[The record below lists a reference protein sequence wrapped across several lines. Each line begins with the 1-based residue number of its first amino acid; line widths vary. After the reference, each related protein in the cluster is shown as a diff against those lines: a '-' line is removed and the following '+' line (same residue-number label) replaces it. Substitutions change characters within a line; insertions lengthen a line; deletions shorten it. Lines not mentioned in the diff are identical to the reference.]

1 MKRKFL
7 TLAACLFAMMTF
19 AQVENEDSRLANI
32 DWKEDSTEVTTI
44 NDIINVQQELTSFNA
59 TGKHFQQVWAYR
71 SYVNFSYNTTTL
83 SPKETINTG
92 FSDVN
97 RGIVPEFKSD
107 WGASL
112 QVGRSYRLHKKPIAN
127 VAQFNIDYTGI
138 DLNVNHYKAEEGQY
152 LYDSSV
158 KNTKTDEAGKETE
171 YYNMPWNLEKYE
183 ANYGMTLGPSLTLAP
198 FTYINVP
205 ALHHLKF
212 NVFYHIGYHVSVLYM
227 PNDDKADKNTDTKDE
242 DHETMAD
249 NMKFQLGHGMINSF
263 GVNMSWKAI
272 GVGYEHRSGK
282 LKYQS
287 LNTKDFGKDK
297 YDFNATTNRVY
308 IQIRM

>member
-59 TGKHFQQVWAYR
+59 TGKHFEQVWGYR
-71 SYVNFSYNTTTL
+71 GYFNFSYNTATL
-83 SPKETINTG
+83 SPKDRISTG
-92 FSDVN
+92 VSLN
-97 RGIVPEFKSD
+97 GGIVPEFKSD
-107 WGASL
+107 WGASIQL
-112 QVGRSYRLHKKPIAN
+112 GRSYRLHKKPIAN

-138 DLNVNHYKAEEGQY
+138 DLNVNHYKAEEGTG
-152 LYDSSV
+152 LYDSSN
-158 KNTKTDEAGKETE
+158 KKQGPTDGNKTTE
-171 YYNMPWNLEKYE
+171 YYYIPWNLEKFE

-198 FTYINVP
+198 FTYIDVP

-227 PNDDKADKNTDTKDE
+227 PNDEKADINTDTKSDDFE
-242 DHETMAD
+242 LMAD
-249 NMKFQLGHGMINSF
+249 NLKLEWGHGLISSF
-263 GVNMSWKAI
+263 GVNMTWKAI
-272 GVGYEHRSGK
+272 GVGYEHRTGK
-282 LKYQS
+282 LQYQS
-287 LNTKDFGKDK
+287 MTTSDFGKDK
-297 YDFNATTNRVY
+297 YDFNTTTNRVY